1 MFDVSILENLLA
13 GRSIKTFCNFCA
25 IQRHCCCLLC
35 FQANTLDQN
44 NHWLF
49 LIRFSLGSVLEKRK
63 INPALHSDPKK
74 GKNYFSLK
82 WELSVYF
89 SHWKINCEVQTVQL
103 KQFLA
108 FIFDVYDIKRPIDL
122 WNYNLFVCQNVR
134 HCNFLSLFQVASV
147 AYDYLPSNGVL
158 SRLYQNDAFIEFL
171 RDVLGLPALYRL
183 EDPFGACSINLFKPG
198 KQRYKVSVNKTVLLS
213 LLISGWAHNWHFDES
228 QFSTTIMLQ
237 ISEDG
242 GHFEHTLPIRGGRG
256 GGKNNRKVNWNW
268 FLKTIE
274 YRKEICLHCSK
285 WPFQV
290 HFFVECWEREF
301 SIFYLLLQGR
311 YQIPSC
317 EIA

>member
-1 MFDVSILENLLA
+1 MPNVS
-13 GRSIKTFCNFCA
+13 
-25 IQRHCCCLLC
+25 
-35 FQANTLDQN
+35 
-44 NHWLF
+44 
-49 LIRFSLGSVLEKRK
+49 
-63 INPALHSDPKK
+63 
-74 GKNYFSLK
+74 
-82 WELSVYF
+82 
-89 SHWKINCEVQTVQL
+89 
-103 KQFLA
+103 
-108 FIFDVYDIKRPIDL
+108 
-122 WNYNLFVCQNVR
+122 

-256 GGKNNRKVNWNW
+256 GGKNNRKVN
-268 FLKTIE
+268 
-274 YRKEICLHCSK
+274 
-285 WPFQV
+285 
-290 HFFVECWEREF
+290 
-301 SIFYLLLQGR
+301 
-311 YQIPSC
+311 
-317 EIA
+317 